1 MDGWQPLPH
10 HPRSSSKI
18 PDYPTPPTYDPPTHQ
33 LATHRPTVSPP
44 QVTDVSGSCLF
55 RLPETNS
62 QILAAFFADVEN
74 NKAALGVTDF
84 SVGQATLED
93 VFLNLSLKAD
103 EEDEEKKEREHAEE
117 MAALEVK
124 LLRNSLVT

>member
-1 MDGWQPLPH
+1 MTQ
-10 HPRSSSKI
+10 HPPS
-18 PDYPTPPTYDPPTHQ
+18 
-33 LATHRPTVSPP
+33 HRPVVSPP

-117 MAALEVK
+117 MAALEVN
-124 LLRNSLVT
+124 L